1 VTQNKHGDIPRRG
14 PRKSSHRA
22 AAGIIC
28 LLLHAAARLAPALE
42 PSTRLSQYA
51 HEVWRF
57 GDAGLLGTPQSL
69 TQTTDGYIWLTTS
82 NGLFRFDGVH
92 FTRWTPPSGESLLST
107 SMWYAFGARNGSL
120 YVGTDLGLLRITDG
134 HVHTYP
140 DSPRWP
146 GPFLEDTFGNVWMG
160 VSGLDTDPS
169 TLCKVGSKHLDCVG
183 TRDGF
188 DCARGV
194 SNTIDAD
201 GYLWVGG
208 TKGICRWKPGVTPE
222 FDPIAALLRRKGLSS
237 ITSLANRS
245 DGSMW
250 AGTQLQGEGG
260 GLLHLANGEWN
271 TYVAPGVD
279 GRTLSVSA
287 LYAVRN
293 GSLWIGTNN
302 AGLYR
307 LANGR
312 LDHFTTA
319 DGLSDQNVLSI
330 FQDHEGG
337 VWVVTP
343 MGLDYFRD
351 YTVLTLTAN
360 QGFLAGH
367 AVGVAADHQ
376 GSVFIASNILVRLRK
391 GIVSKIRDAGG
402 KPLHGLQFLF
412 AGSSDDLWLAAGGRL
427 SLMKGDKT
435 ISTVWSNSEPGAAY
449 IDYITEDV
457 HHDIWAAVQNLR
469 SGDPFLIQIRNAQMI
484 GKHDGTPVLGNQ
496 VINALAPNPA
506 GGLWVGGAAHGLFR
520 FHDGRFSREPAGGF
534 DGRVENL
541 MEEPG
546 GALWIVTQH
555 GFLRYKDGRIRSL
568 TAANGLPC
576 DSAVNIQDDGHGSKW
591 FYLHCGVV
599 RLSDAV
605 LASWWQGSSAP
616 VRGTIFDAFA
626 GARPNLSNGSPAQAP
641 DGHLW
646 SANDYGFQVIDRHHL
661 PFNSIPPPVVI
672 EKVVADGKVMALNHD
687 LIMPL
692 HTQQIEVDY
701 AALSFLVPELVR
713 FRYRLQGHD
722 KSWIVAGARRE
733 AFYNDLSPGR
743 YVFHVVACNNDGVW
757 NTQGVQLVF
766 TILPA
771 WYQTSL
777 FRSLMILLIVSATS
791 LAYLY
796 RLRSYAASLK
806 LRFEERLLERTR
818 LARDLHD
825 TLLQTIQGSKMV
837 VDDAREHVGDP
848 RLTGHALERLSD
860 WLDRASAE
868 GRAALEALRISSI
881 ETNDLAE
888 ALRQVA
894 DDCNPAERIRL
905 NFHATGSS
913 RELHPIA
920 RDEIYRIG
928 YEAIR
933 NVCAHSGATELW
945 ISLDYRRRF
954 RLEVRDNGTG
964 IDEEIL
970 RSGKPGHFG
979 LVGMRERASGIGGQL
994 RIWAAPQGGAVVS
1007 LLVPG
1012 QAIYKNPIHGDPSRL
1027 LAFFRSRGGSWRR

>member
-1 VTQNKHGDIPRRG
+1 MPRTSQQ
-14 PRKSSHRA
+14 KSRHRA
-22 AAGIIC
+22 VALIVCFLLLAAG
-28 LLLHAAARLAPALE
+28 RLATALE

-69 TQTTDGYIWLTTS
+69 TQTTDGYIWLATS
-82 NGLFRFDGVH
+82 NGLFRFDGVA
-92 FTRWTPPSGESLLST
+92 FTRWTPPPGELLPST

-140 DSPRWP
+140 GSPRWP
-146 GPFLEDTFGNVWMG
+146 GPFLEDSFGNVWMG
-160 VSGLDTDPS
+160 VSGVDTDPS
-169 TLCKVGSKHLDCVG
+169 TLCKVGSNHLDCVG

-208 TKGICRWKPGVTPE
+208 TKGICRWKPGVSPE
-222 FDPIAALLRRKGLSS
+222 FDPIPVVLRRKGLSS
-237 ITSLANRS
+237 ITSLASRS

-250 AGTQLQGEGG
+250 AGTQLQGKGG
-260 GLLHLANGEWN
+260 GLLHLANGDWN
-271 TYVAPGVD
+271 SYVAPGVD
-279 GRTLSVSA
+279 GGTLSVSA

-293 GSLWIGTNN
+293 SSLWIGTTN

-307 LANGR
+307 LANGH

-319 DGLSDQNVLSI
+319 DGLSNQNVLSI

-343 MGLDYFRD
+343 MGVDYFHD
-351 YTVLTLTAN
+351 YAVLTVTAN
-360 QGFLAGH
+360 QGFLSGH
-367 AVGVAADHQ
+367 AVGVAADHR
-376 GSVFIASNILVRLRK
+376 GSVFFASSILARLRN
-391 GIVSKIRDAGG
+391 GILSAISDAGG
-402 KPLHGLQFLF
+402 KPLTGLQFLF
-412 AGSSDDLWLAAGGRL
+412 AGSNDDIWLAAAGRL
-427 SLMKGDKT
+427 SLMKGENM
-435 ISTVWSNSEPGAAY
+435 ISSVWSNSEPGAAY
-449 IDYITEDV
+449 IDYITEDA
-457 HHDIWAAVQNLR
+457 HHDIWAAVQNLK
-469 SGDPFLIQIRNAQMI
+469 SGDSFLIQVRNARVI
-484 GKHDGTPVLGNQ
+484 GKYDATSVLGNQ

-506 GGLWVGGAAHGLFR
+506 GGLWVGGSAHGLFC

-546 GALWIVTQH
+546 GALWIVTQP
-555 GFLRYKDGRIRSL
+555 GFLRYQGGGLRSL

-599 RLSDAV
+599 RLSDAA
-605 LASWWQGSSAP
+605 LASWWHGSSAT
-616 VRGTIFDAFA
+616 VKGTIFDAFA
-626 GARPNLSNGSPAQAP
+626 GARPNLSSGSPAQTP

-646 SANDYGFQVIDRHHL
+646 SANDYGFQVIDRHRL

-701 AALSFLVPELVR
+701 AGLSFLVPELVR

-722 KSWIVAGARRE
+722 KYWIDAEARRE
-733 AFYNDLSPGR
+733 AFYNDLNPGR

-757 NTQGVQLVF
+757 NTQGVQLAF

-771 WYQTSL
+771 WYQTTV
-777 FRSLMILLIVSATS
+777 FRSLMILLIVTVTF

-796 RLRSYAASLK
+796 RMRSYGASLK

-848 RLTGHALERLSD
+848 RLTGHALERLSE

-868 GRAALEALRISSI
+868 GRAALEALRRSSI
-881 ETNDLAE
+881 ESNDLAE

-894 DDCNPAERIRL
+894 EDCNPGERFRV
-905 NFHATGSS
+905 NFDAAGSS

-920 RDEIYRIG
+920 RDEIYSIG

-945 ISLDYRRRF
+945 ILLEYKRRF
-954 RLEVRDNGTG
+954 RLEIRDNGVG
-964 IDEEIL
+964 IDEEVA

-979 LVGMRERASGIGGQL
+979 LAGMRERASGVGGRL
-994 RIWAAPQGGAVVS
+994 HISGAPQGGAVVS
-1007 LLVPG
+1007 LVVPG
-1012 QAIYKNPIHGDPSRL
+1012 QAIYENPIHGDLSRL
-1027 LAFFRSRGGSWRR
+1027 LNLFRSRGGPWRR